1 MDKKGIALILGFA
14 VIMILAILGSAIISR
29 SIHENQTAKRYAEST
44 QAFWLAEAGV
54 NRALRELKEDFS
66 YLVPLTGGADNG
78 AYSVTIGNVIDSEHK
93 KVTARGFI
101 PSTGTARA
109 ERIIEAIIYS
119 GIPANF
125 YNNAVYTPGTVDIN
139 GNAFFVSDGDYL
151 RGCTPCSPAP
161 CDPKSEC
168 METCYCVDEPPVAP
182 CVPISDCPTKC
193 YCSEAITYGTN
204 FDVQQPDG
212 NIHGTYTQDFDLA
225 ENGLTNLDYGLL
237 HDISTSQQNVY
248 IKSGNKLINEA
259 TGVEGFPTDFWYND
273 GIDNDGDGTT
283 DEADDGGPP
292 NVVYVEADLTLKGG
306 IGTIGGF
313 YVVVGDVI
321 TNPSGTYDAT
331 INGNGQI
338 DGIIYTR
345 GTFSINGGG
354 GNGLNVDGGVWAGEE
369 VELNG
374 SANITYN
381 KTYMDALKNSD
392 FIESAPQI
400 TSWRETQGPYKLE

>member
-1 MDKKGIALILGFA
+1 MDKKGIALLLGFI

-29 SIHENQTAKRYAEST
+29 GVNENIIAKRYAEST

-54 NRALRELKEDFS
+54 NRALRELKVVDFS
-66 YLVPLTGGADNG
+66 YLGSLTGSADNG
-78 AYSVTIGNVIDSEHK
+78 SYSVTVENGIDSEHK

-101 PSTGTARA
+101 PSTGTPRA

-125 YNNAVYTPGTVDIN
+125 FDNAVYSAGTVDFN
-139 GNAFFVSDGDYL
+139 GAAFIVRND
-151 RGCTPCSPAP
+151 TPETNPCSDPFNPPPCNDTVLYAGDFEVQKPEYIIGAP
-161 CDPKSEC
+161 S
-168 METCYCVDEPPVAP
+168 VQDES
-182 CVPISDCPTKC
+182 ISP
-193 YCSEAITYGTN
+193 
-204 FDVQQPDG
+204 
-212 NIHGTYTQDFDLA
+212 LA
-225 ENGLTNLDYGLL
+225 LL
-237 HDISTSQQNVY
+237 NYEQLRALSASQQNVY
-248 IKSGNKLINEA
+248 IKSGTKIINEA
-259 TGVEGFPTDFWYND
+259 TGLEGFPTDFWYND
-273 GIDNDGDGTT
+273 GVDNDGDTII

-292 NVVYVEADLTLKGG
+292 NVVYVETDLTLKGG

-338 DGIIYTR
+338 DGVIYTR

-354 GNGLNVDGGVWAGEE
+354 GGLNVLGGVWAGEE

-374 SANITYN
+374 NANITY
-381 KTYMDALKNSD
+381 KKEYMNAINSLD
-392 FIESAPQI
+392 IEPAPQI
-400 TSWRETQGPYKLE
+400 TSWRETQGPYRLE